1 MPPKPLEPGD
11 PPRLGRFELLGRLGE
26 GGQGVV
32 YLGRG
37 PGPGEERVAVKVLRS
52 TADADVLERLA
63 RELDAIH
70 QVQPFVTAGVIEASA
85 EGERRYVVSEF
96 IDGPSLQERVDARG
110 PLPEGDLQ
118 RLAVGTAT
126 ALTAIHGA
134 GVVHRDFKPA
144 NVLLGPDGPRVVDF
158 GIARLT
164 DASTITSGLIG
175 TPSYVAPEQLAGA
188 RPTSAVDIFAWAV
201 TMIYAATGRLAFGA
215 DSVPAVMHRILYEE
229 PDVSGLPPSLRPVA
243 LECLDKDPG
252 RRPSAR
258 DLLLRLV
265 DPSAQRAAAAAPG
278 PPASPG
284 PATWTSA
291 SGPAALAGSGQA
303 ALADSVPPGWA
314 PAATGP
320 SYSSAGST
328 YPPAGPAY
336 PPVGPAYPG
345 SGPAGYPAS
354 GGAPAR
360 SRRGLVLAACA
371 VAAAAV
377 IALAVVLLTQG
388 SPPASH
394 AASGGGALEGSA
406 SSPAASA
413 SQTASSQAVSSPAA
427 TTGATIPAAF
437 AGTWKGQATM
447 SAVGGS
453 GVALTNN
460 VTFTF
465 VAGARTIHETDQ
477 DSYGGSCVNTLT
489 LREATAT
496 VLTFDEPQAGGCVGG
511 TVTFTRHGASLA
523 YRWTD
528 NIEQNTATLRKS

>member
-1 MPPKPLEPGD
+1 MPPKPLQPGD
-11 PPRLGRFELLGRLGE
+11 PARLGRFELLGRLGE

-96 IDGPSLQERVDARG
+96 IDGPSLQERVDDRG
-110 PLPEGDLQ
+110 PLPEGDLR

-175 TPSYVAPEQLAGA
+175 TPSFVAPEQLAGA

-201 TMIYAATGRLAFGA
+201 TLIYAATGRLAFGA
-215 DSVPAVMHRILYEE
+215 DSVSAVMHRILHEE
-229 PDVSGLPPSLRPVA
+229 PDVSGLPPSLQGIA
-243 LECLDKDPG
+243 QECLDKDPG

-265 DPSAQRAAAAAPG
+265 DPSAQRAAAP
-278 PPASPG
+278 
-284 PATWTSA
+284 
-291 SGPAALAGSGQA
+291 
-303 ALADSVPPGWA
+303 LADSVPPGWA
-314 PAATGP
+314 AAAT
-320 SYSSAGST
+320 
-328 YPPAGPAY
+328 GPAY
-336 PPVGPAYPG
+336 PPASPTFPG
-345 SGPAGYPAS
+345 RDPAGFPVP
-354 GGAPAR
+354 GGVPAR
-360 SRRGLVLAACA
+360 SRRGPVLAACA
-371 VAAAAV
+371 VAAAAIV
-377 IALAVVLLTQG
+377 ALGVVLFTRGSTSGPPARQGGSALASQASHPASATTQATQTTPVT
-388 SPPASH
+388 PPA
-394 AASGGGALEGSA
+394 
-406 SSPAASA
+406 
-413 SQTASSQAVSSPAA
+413 
-427 TTGATIPAAF
+427 GATIPASF
-437 AGTWKGQATM
+437 AGTWKGKATM
-447 SAVGGS
+447 AAVGDTS
-453 GVALTNN
+453 IALTNN

-465 VAGARTIHETDQ
+465 VAGARNIHETDQ
-477 DSYGGSCVNTLT
+477 DTYGGTCVNTLT

-511 TVTFTRHGASLA
+511 TVTFTRHGTSLA

-528 NIEQNTATLRKS
+528 NVEQNTAALRKS